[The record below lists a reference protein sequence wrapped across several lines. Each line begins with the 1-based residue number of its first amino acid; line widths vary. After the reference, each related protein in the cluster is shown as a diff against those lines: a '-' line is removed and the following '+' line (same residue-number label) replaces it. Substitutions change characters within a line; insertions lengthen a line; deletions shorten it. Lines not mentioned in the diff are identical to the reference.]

1 MNESEPLMRCRDVAS
16 TQSKATK
23 YDTEL
28 KGVVATLSIVEVTYL
43 LSIRLAVFRWH
54 ELYLGLFTELG
65 NLNIDVRL
73 RKATTYGFAG
83 STKGN
88 AQ

>member
-1 MNESEPLMRCRDVAS
+1 VKN
-16 TQSKATK
+16 
-23 YDTEL
+23 
-28 KGVVATLSIVEVTYL
+28 GVEIFFTSIVEATYL
-43 LSIRLAVFRWH
+43 LSTRLAAFRRH

-73 RKATTYGFAG
+73 RKATAYGFAG

-88 AQ
+88 AR